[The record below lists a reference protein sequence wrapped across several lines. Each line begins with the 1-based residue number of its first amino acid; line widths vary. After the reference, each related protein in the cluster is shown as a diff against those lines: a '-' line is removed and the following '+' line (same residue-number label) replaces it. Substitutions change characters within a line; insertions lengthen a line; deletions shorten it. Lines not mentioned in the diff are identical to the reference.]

1 MVTQHLEVWLKTRLE
16 ILHGHADFVAK
27 FSRLSFWCYLRLLP
41 HLVHQ
46 ITLRAHTYDASI
58 SMRRFLKNKFS
69 CSMIFS
75 TDASLSFQSS

>member
-16 ILHGHADFVAK
+16 ILHGHADFVARV
-27 FSRLSFWCYLRLLP
+27 FSSKLLV
-41 HLVHQ
+41 LLE
-46 ITLRAHTYDASI
+46 IIAASGASNHFKGTHI
-58 SMRRFLKNKFS
+58 WSKHKHKTVLKNKFS